1 MSAHQSIETSA
12 TDSAQPQPPM
22 SSAAL
27 AIEPPREAISA
38 KPRRT
43 FRQWLGMDRPAPR
56 RILKPRELFDCAPC
70 GLLVTDGAGVILEVN
85 RTLCQWVGREPKS
98 IVGLTRLQEWLELR
112 ASSEAVLRH
121 ADPNLS
127 RALLDVKFDLRCDG
141 RPSFPVIVHAVLR
154 PDPSGVFYQV
164 SLTAAEERN
173 EYERLL
179 LQEHRR
185 VELLVERQRAMRQSM
200 EDAIAEAAQANQQA
214 EERRLLLEQARSLA
228 EDRRV
233 TMEQIHS
240 LVAKE
245 LGDPVSALVGGV
257 SVFRRG
263 KQSPM
268 MTSVLNS
275 MAMAAERIRHIAY
288 HLHDYTAIGGGAGL
302 ELQREMLNAHELT
315 ATVVQALRAN
325 MGGVRIEHI
334 ASGNGQHSVDA
345 NRIAQVVAVL
355 VANAATHGEQGGLIT
370 VKSNGLADEGFE
382 LSVHNMGKPLPA
394 DALSSI
400 FEPTYCD
407 AGAPHKPRTTMRGL
421 YLVREIARGHGGRVS
436 VTSTLAEGTTFTVV
450 VPAPQS

>member
-185 VELLVERQRAMRQSM
+185 VELLVERQRAMRQSI
-200 EDAIAEAAQANQQA
+200 ED
-214 EERRLLLEQARSLA
+214 
-228 EDRRV
+228 
-233 TMEQIHS
+233 
-240 LVAKE
+240 
-245 LGDPVSALVGGV
+245 
-257 SVFRRG
+257 
-263 KQSPM
+263 
-268 MTSVLNS
+268 
-275 MAMAAERIRHIAY
+275 
-288 HLHDYTAIGGGAGL
+288 
-302 ELQREMLNAHELT
+302 
-315 ATVVQALRAN
+315 
-325 MGGVRIEHI
+325 
-334 ASGNGQHSVDA
+334 
-345 NRIAQVVAVL
+345 
-355 VANAATHGEQGGLIT
+355 
-370 VKSNGLADEGFE
+370 
-382 LSVHNMGKPLPA
+382 
-394 DALSSI
+394 
-400 FEPTYCD
+400 
-407 AGAPHKPRTTMRGL
+407 
-421 YLVREIARGHGGRVS
+421 
-436 VTSTLAEGTTFTVV
+436 
-450 VPAPQS
+450 